1 MSYVDLS
8 KQASDAPAAPAGYL
22 RIQAKTDGSIHFVDE
37 AGLRVGPVLFAPMII
52 PAATELTIGTGEI
65 TPTGMHHAVDTE
77 GDAASDDLDTIVAP
91 IAFPLFNILII
102 RPADDAR
109 TVVVKHNTGNIFF
122 SDGADITLD
131 DITDHLLL
139 FYDSVNTK
147 WVNLQ

>member
-8 KQASDAPAAPAGYL
+8 KQSADAPAAPAGYL

-65 TPTGMHHAVDTE
+65 TPTGMHHTVDTE
-77 GDAASDDLDTIVAP
+77 SDAASDDLDTIVAP
-91 IAFPLFNILII
+91 IAFPLFNLLIL

-109 TVVVKHNTGNIFF
+109 SVVVKHGTGNIIL
-122 SDGADITLD
+122 SGGADVTLD
-131 DITDHLLL
+131 DLSDHILL
-139 FYDSVNTK
+139 FYDGTQ